1 MTHPYPYTLPLTSNP
16 PGIEFLANL
25 GWGRRGYVISI
36 ISRKRMEL
44 TYPYPTPTQIGQ
56 KLEPR
61 WVTCKWQCV
70 GVGVCHLIGIGSV

>member
-1 MTHPYPYTLPLTSNP
+1 MSFPSFREK
-16 PGIEFLANL
+16 GI
-25 GWGRRGYVISI
+25 
-36 ISRKRMEL
+36 EL

-61 WVTCKWQCV
+61 WVTCKWQRV